1 MAKKIEENFFTSNV
15 FIFDSYSCHCE
26 LTETYSQ
33 TQQDDVPAF
42 KIIPDSTHPI
52 KLAFET
58 KVGLVRLNADGTVN
72 EENLLGKL
80 AGIDRVDKLMSFF
93 ECNGFFWSI
102 APETAEL
109 IPIDDLIIIKDRL
122 RATLE
127 LMSTITDM
135 SRTSYEKIV
144 RMIYY
149 HLFMPKSAIQ
159 KTDYSS
165 AIYHPYRS
173 FLDTHRREPREDR
186 LNDTFNNEI
195 FSFSDSIMNF
205 SMNADLVDSILKGT
219 PNDDRYEHWLFRDI
233 FNTYCTPRAGK
244 DNIMLYINDFL
255 FHYFYE
261 VGIITGVDFDRT
273 DYYRDTVNKSNFTDT
288 MKEHAT
294 EIGKLIIKEELEEN
308 LQGVHPIYN
317 IEKLEPRWKID
328 SLLSALYFGLFYMR
342 PKLEGYRRCADPKC
356 NQFFQCSVTSR
367 KKKYCS
373 TACLNR
379 MMIANKRA
387 RDRAKESMEE

>member
-1 MAKKIEENFFTSNV
+1 MIP
-15 FIFDSYSCHCE
+15 FD
-26 LTETYSQ
+26 
-33 TQQDDVPAF
+33 
-42 KIIPDSTHPI
+42 
-52 KLAFET
+52 
-58 KVGLVRLNADGTVN
+58 
-72 EENLLGKL
+72 
-80 AGIDRVDKLMSFF
+80 
-93 ECNGFFWSI
+93 
-102 APETAEL
+102 EL
-109 IPIDDLIIIKDRL
+109 IMIKDRL

-149 HLFMPKSAIQ
+149 HLFTQKSMIQ
-159 KTDYSS
+159 NSDGNHDSFHRY
-165 AIYHPYRS
+165 YR
-173 FLDTHRREPREDR
+173 FLEKYKRENREGR
-186 LNDTFNNEI
+186 LNDTFNNET
-195 FSFSDSIMNF
+195 FTFSDSISTF
-205 SMNADLVDSILKGT
+205 EMNADLMNSILKGT
-219 PNDDRYEHWLFRDI
+219 PDDDRYEYWIFRDV
-233 FNTYCTPRAGK
+233 FNVYCTPREGK
-244 DNIMLYINDFL
+244 DKDMLLINDFL

-261 VGIITGVDFDRT
+261 VGIITGVDFDKT
-273 DYYRDTVNKSNFTDT
+273 DYLNGSVNKDNFTDT
-288 MKEHAT
+288 MKSRAT

-317 IEKLEPRWKID
+317 IEDLEPGWKID

-356 NQFFQCSVTSR
+356 NQFFPCSVTSR

-387 RDRAKESMEE
+387 RDRAKASKEE

>member
-33 TQQDDVPAF
+33 TQQDNVPAF

-58 KVGLVRLNADGTVN
+58 KVGLVRLNADGTVA

-80 AGIDRVDKLMSFF
+80 TGIDSVDSLMSFF
-93 ECNGFFWSI
+93 ERNGFFWNI
-102 APETAEL
+102 APGTAES
-109 IPIDDLIIIKDRL
+109 IPIDELIKIKDRL
-122 RATLE
+122 QATLE

-165 AIYHPYRS
+165 AIYHPYCS
-173 FLDTHRREPREDR
+173 FLDAHKREPREDR
-186 LNDTFNNEI
+186 LNDTFNNEN
-195 FSFSDSIMNF
+195 FSFSDSITDF

-233 FNTYCTPRAGK
+233 FNTYCTPRIGK
-244 DNIMLYINDFL
+244 DNTMLLINDFL

-273 DYYRDTVNKSNFTDT
+273 DYYGDTVNKSNFTDA

-308 LQGVHPIYN
+308 LKGVHPIYN
-317 IEKLEPRWKID
+317 IDKLEPGWKID

-356 NQFFQCSVTSR
+356 NQFFPCSVTSR